1 MWYQAAREDD
11 LEYITQHLS
20 EFQGTFDE
28 SYPYY
33 SALMYAAANG
43 HLRLV
48 QLLGS
53 REARLTT
60 RTGWTALM
68 AAAEQNRLAVVQYLL
83 PLENGIKTRR
93 PTNYYRVGT
102 TALLVAATKG
112 YVEVVQ
118 AIYSYLPEVEAST
131 WNPLFLSSFLI
142 DNTMVDILAGDFAQG
157 LDVYNRTPLMYAV
170 MHPPDAKAEERLES
184 IIRRLGPLQ
193 DGYDDYYG
201 KTALIY
207 ATEAH
212 NALAVGL
219 ILRYMHNEAKRKA
232 VSPEGKTALMIA
244 AEKGYADICSLL
256 LSEESRL
263 VTGKGFCALMYA
275 TLNKHLDVVRLLG
288 QHEYDLALVTDFSP
302 FHTGMT
308 AYDMALQM
316 GSMEIVE
323 ELKKYMTSTVEQPVG
338 KPVTFH
344 LTRSAHDDCS
354 QKSGL
359 LETTLPDYTSSS
371 PIRVKPHPERPLS
384 TINTLGSA
392 LHRSDVELGPPQSPI
407 PILTETPHMV
417 PVNPEVESPQA
428 YSIIDRL
435 KTVTNRVFFTPIAE
449 SGVQPES
456 TLPLTARGDSP
467 RLKAAIDQLV
477 SARITAPDPPPLPI
491 ERPSVGEL
499 DAVARRIYDE
509 LRATKLLLN
518 QYSDDNAK
526 LLETVSTMRGEL
538 QQEAR
543 DKDVLLERLA
553 NFKEKAD
560 RLAQECSE
568 MKQQRETL
576 TMQIEQLRRQRDE
589 LQDGINASE
598 IRAAEGYT
606 ELLEVRSELEETRK
620 QIGVLVRQ
628 NAELQQDI
636 DTAAIQYSL
645 QQQDSE
651 KAQLQAELQS
661 VRDELERLAGSG
673 GSLQGSACNE
683 DVLEEILANHAS
695 DDTFEAIYEKYV
707 ASPQIPSYVRTF
719 LNSNKQL
726 LRELRLER
734 EKSIRLAE
742 HIAYLQ
748 DELAGAQAR
757 VGKYESQIMSYAT
770 RGKSV

>member
-1 MWYQAAREDD
+1 MWYQAARDD
-11 LEYITQHLS
+11 NLEYITQHLS

-43 HLRLV
+43 HIRLV

-68 AAAEQNRLAVVQYLL
+68 AAAEQNRLGAVQYLL
-83 PLENGIKTRR
+83 PLENGLRTRR

-118 AIYSYLPEVEAST
+118 ATYSYLPEVEAST
-131 WNPLFLSSFLI
+131 WNPLFLNAFLV
-142 DNTMVDILAGDFAQG
+142 DSTMVDILAGDFAQG

-170 MHPPDAKAEERLES
+170 MHPPDARAAERLEAV
-184 IIRRLGPLQ
+184 IRELGPLQ

-212 NALAVGL
+212 NTLAVEL
-219 ILRYMHNEAKRKA
+219 ILKYMHNEVKRKA

-244 AEKGYADICSLL
+244 AERGYVDICSLL
-256 LSEESRL
+256 LGEESRL

-275 TLNKHLDVVRLLG
+275 TLNKNLDVVRLLG
-288 QHEYDLALVTDFSP
+288 KHEHDLTLVTDFSP
-302 FHTGMT
+302 FHSGMN
-308 AYDMALQM
+308 AYNMALQM
-316 GSMEIVE
+316 GSMEIAN
-323 ELKKYMTSTVEQPVG
+323 ELKKYVSFTTEQSID
-338 KPVTFH
+338 KPMVFH

-359 LETTLPDYTSSS
+359 LETTLPDYTNSS
-371 PIRVKPHPERPLS
+371 PLRVKPPPDRPLP
-384 TINTLGSA
+384 TVNTLGSA
-392 LHRSDVELGPPQSPI
+392 LHRSEVELDPPQSPI
-407 PILTETPHMV
+407 PSLTEAPRMASI
-417 PVNPEVESPQA
+417 NPEVESPQA

-435 KTVTNRVFFTPIAE
+435 KTATSRVFFTPIAE

-456 TLPLTARGDSP
+456 SLPLAARGDSP
-467 RLKAAIDQLV
+467 RLKAALDQLV
-477 SARITAPDPPPLPI
+477 SARITVSDPTPLPT
-491 ERPSVGEL
+491 ERASVGEL

-526 LLETVSTMRGEL
+526 LLETVSAMRGEL

-553 NFKEKAD
+553 SFKDRAD
-560 RLAQECSE
+560 RLAQECTE
-568 MKQQRETL
+568 VRQQRDGL
-576 TMQIEQLRRQRDE
+576 TTQVEQLRRQRDE
-589 LQDGINASE
+589 LQDNISTSE

-628 NAELQQDI
+628 NAELQQDL

-645 QQQDSE
+645 HRQDSE

-695 DDTFEAIYEKYV
+695 DESFEAVYEKYV
-707 ASPQIPSYVRTF
+707 ASPQIPSFVRTF
-719 LNSNKQL
+719 LNSNKHL

-734 EKSIRLAE
+734 EKNVRLTE

-748 DELAGAQAR
+748 EELAGAQAR